1 LTGTAR
7 GKGPAMPVRLWLAG
21 WEIVKWLPE
30 PVAHG
35 FGRIG
40 GAVAYRRDTR
50 RRGNLR
56 ANLRQVV
63 GPEVSDAD
71 LERLVRRGFASY
83 AQYWIEAF
91 RLERLTARQVR
102 KRFHFE
108 GVEALERCWAEGRG
122 VVAAVPHMGN
132 WDVGGAFLAARGIPA
147 ATVAERLKPV
157 ELFNRFV
164 RYREALGLEIVPSDD
179 GPKAIRRLVE
189 CLREGKTV
197 ALVADRD
204 LGGRGI
210 PVTLFGRRAF
220 MPGGPASL
228 ALRTGSAL
236 IPAAV
241 YQVRPGR
248 WRALTRG
255 AIEITPTGDMRA
267 DTAELTRKLA
277 AEFEYLIGLAPEQ
290 WHMLVPYWPVDP
302 APGVP
307 APGGSVTEE
316 ART

>member
-1 LTGTAR
+1 
-7 GKGPAMPVRLWLAG
+7 VRLWLAG
-21 WEIVKWLPE
+21 WAIVKWLPE

-35 FGRIG
+35 LGRIG

-63 GPEVSDAD
+63 GPEVSDAE

-83 AQYWIEAF
+83 AQYWVEAF

-108 GVEALERCWAEGRG
+108 GVEHLEKCWAEGRG
-122 VVAAVPHMGN
+122 IVAAVPHLGN
-132 WDVGGAFLAARGIPA
+132 WDVGGAFLAARGIPG
-147 ATVAERLKPV
+147 VAVVERLKPV
-157 ELFNRFV
+157 ELFDRFA
-164 RYREALGLEIVPSDD
+164 RYREALGLEIIPSDD
-179 GPKAIRRLVE
+179 GAKAIRRLVE

-204 LGGRGI
+204 LGRRGI
-210 PVTLFGRRAF
+210 PVTLFGRPAT

-241 YQVRPGR
+241 YQIRPGR

-255 AIEITPTGDMRA
+255 PIEITPTGDTRA

-277 AEFEYLIGLAPEQ
+277 VEFEYLIGLAPEQ
-290 WHMLVPYWPVDP
+290 WHVLVPFWPVDP
-302 APGVP
+302 PAGGVSAPGAV
-307 APGGSVTEE
+307 SEE